1 MEMDLTKDDLMA
13 LDVEKE
19 KEKADRDQTV
29 VSVVP
34 SPESHAITLNG
45 IGGSPR
51 HSTPSTA
58 NHYRDD
64 VSAARLHR
72 ANANQASRQPPPS
85 LIPTKAVPDQLRLQ
99 SSLQSLRKSSTSSD
113 EDEDSSDDLAM
124 DRMSRPYKPPAAT
137 LPTGLCYDVR
147 MRYHCELDPPK
158 QRLDF
163 HPEDPRRIYAIYKEL
178 CLAGLLDDP
187 MSTRP
192 IVSRPLLRVNAR
204 NATQAEICLV
214 HDIKHFQFV
223 ERTKG
228 HWVILHD

>member
-1 MEMDLTKDDLMA
+1 MA

-19 KEKADRDQTV
+19 KADRGKKV

-34 SPESHAITLNG
+34 NPESHAITLNG
-45 IGGSPR
+45 FGGSPR
-51 HSTPSTA
+51 HSTPSTG
-58 NHYRDD
+58 NHNMDD

-72 ANANQASRQPPPS
+72 ANVNQASRHSQPQPQPQSS
-85 LIPTKAVPDQLRLQ
+85 LIHTKAAPDQLRLQ
-99 SSLQSLRKSSTSSD
+99 SSLQSLRKSSNSS
-113 EDEDSSDDLAM
+113 DEDSSDDLAM
-124 DRMSRPYKPPAAT
+124 DKMPRPNKSPAAT

-192 IVSRPLLRVNAR
+192 IVSRPLLRINAR
-204 NATQAEICLV
+204 NATQAEICLI
-214 HDIKHFQFV
+214 HDTKHFQFV

-228 HWVILHD
+228 HWVIPHD

>member
-19 KEKADRDQTV
+19 KADRDKTV
-29 VSVVP
+29 VSMVP

-45 IGGSPR
+45 FGGSPR
-51 HSTPSTA
+51 QSTPSTG
-58 NHYRDD
+58 NHYMDD
-64 VSAARLHR
+64 VSAARLHH
-72 ANANQASRQPPPS
+72 ANVNQASRPPQPG
-85 LIPTKAVPDQLRLQ
+85 LIHTKAAPDQLRLQ

-113 EDEDSSDDLAM
+113 EDSSDDLAM
-124 DRMSRPYKPPAAT
+124 DKTPRLLKFPAAT

-192 IVSRPLLRVNAR
+192 IVSRPLLRINAR

-214 HDIKHFQFV
+214 HDTKHFQFV

-228 HWVILHD
+228 QWVISHD